1 MEKGENLDK
10 WVWSRG
16 SHCAWMDAATVKFQQ
31 ALPFCV
37 FPVSSQLA
45 ALHAVSQPVPFPDS
59 CKSCGSYLSTH
70 VRVVRN
76 RQQSRVI
83 TSSCNACGRIHSTTL
98 HKGKSTT
105 FPPRKRKASTLHPS
119 PNPDIASSPNKA
131 SLASTSAVSS
141 AKPSIP
147 LNAKEN
153 NKKSALRNMLT
164 KNREKEQ
171 MRSNMQTREGGLS
184 AFLSTL

>member
-1 MEKGENLDK
+1 
-10 WVWSRG
+10 
-16 SHCAWMDAATVKFQQ
+16 MDAATVKFQQ

-45 ALHAVSQPVPFPDS
+45 ALHAVSQSCPVPDS

-76 RQQSRVI
+76 RKHSRVI
-83 TSSCNACGRIHSTTL
+83 TSSCNACGKVHSTPL
-98 HKGKSTT
+98 HKGNSTS
-105 FPPRKRKASTLHPS
+105 FPPRKGKASTLHTPS
-119 PNPDIASSPNKA
+119 NPIPDIALQPNQASIASS
-131 SLASTSAVSS
+131 SAVSIT
-141 AKPSIP
+141 KPSKP
-147 LNAKEN
+147 LSTKES
-153 NKKSALRNMLT
+153 NKKSTLRDMLK

-171 MRSNMQTREGGLS
+171 RHSNMSKTSSGGLS

>member
-1 MEKGENLDK
+1 
-10 WVWSRG
+10 
-16 SHCAWMDAATVKFQQ
+16 MDAATAKFQQ

-45 ALHAVSQPVPFPDS
+45 ALHAVSQSCPGS
-59 CKSCGSYLSTH
+59 CKSCGSFLSTH

-83 TSSCNACGRIHSTTL
+83 TSSCNACGRIHSTPL
-98 HKGKSTT
+98 HKGNSTT
-105 FPPRKRKASTLHPS
+105 FPPRKRKANTLHTPS
-119 PNPDIASSPNKA
+119 ISIPDIDLPPNQP
-131 SLASTSAVSS
+131 SFASTSSVSS
-141 AKPSIP
+141 TTKPSKP
-147 LNAKEN
+147 LSTKEN
-153 NKKSALRNMLT
+153 KKKFTLRDMLK

-171 MRSNMQTREGGLS
+171 RRSNVPETSSGGLS

>member
-1 MEKGENLDK
+1 M
-10 WVWSRG
+10 
-16 SHCAWMDAATVKFQQ
+16 KFQQ

-45 ALHAVSQPVPFPDS
+45 ALHAVSQPYPLPDS

-76 RQQSRVI
+76 RQHSRVI
-83 TSSCNACGRIHSTTL
+83 TSSCNACGKIHSTPL
-98 HKGKSTT
+98 HKGNSTA
-105 FPPRKRKASTLHPS
+105 FPPRKRKASTLHTSSNPI
-119 PNPDIASSPNKA
+119 PDIALPPNQA
-131 SLASTSAVSS
+131 SFASTSAVSS
-141 AKPSIP
+141 TKPSIP
-147 LNAKEN
+147 LSTKVN
-153 NKKSALRNMLT
+153 NKKPTLRDMLK

-171 MRSNMQTREGGLS
+171 RRSDVPETSSGGLS

>member
-1 MEKGENLDK
+1 
-10 WVWSRG
+10 
-16 SHCAWMDAATVKFQQ
+16 MDAATLKFQQ

-45 ALHAVSQPVPFPDS
+45 ALHAVSQPVPIPDS

-83 TSSCNACGRIHSTTL
+83 TSSCNACGKIHSTPL
-98 HKGKSTT
+98 HKGNSTT
-105 FPPRKRKASTLHPS
+105 FPPRKRKANTLHTFSNPI
-119 PNPDIASSPNKA
+119 PDIAPPPNQA
-131 SLASTSAVSS
+131 SFASTSAVSS
-141 AKPSIP
+141 TMPNKP
-147 LNAKEN
+147 LNTKEN
-153 NKKSALRNMLT
+153 NKKFALRNMLK

-171 MRSNMQTREGGLS
+171 KRPNVPETREGGLS